1 MKKFLPVILSFFTFF
16 LFFFLLPSSVLGA
29 TCPPIGTNVATNFDR
44 KNLEFI
50 AKNANCSGPIPITII
65 ITPALVQNTNLLIQV
80 QKDLRELNFNPTWRP
95 WGFVDPSSSE
105 LQDWIDAFSLL
116 KIGQLQTWNEWN
128 RYKEAGSLDP
138 VRDAMVVQALL
149 DARDAGIISIP
160 IGNTPLDILNFTDM
174 HFTQYWRAFHQAC
187 PTCIERLDF
196 IVSNV
201 YAPSQY
207 GPNSVQE
214 FIKTWQKELDFLRN
228 ELKVDLTGKFFIISE
243 AGLAPGAYTNFDQRL
258 KDTLLFAQKLEEYIL
273 AHPGEFPNLDQIT
286 FLLMN
291 DETGE
296 QYLIYRKCDDQ
307 GNCTWEVA
315 NYLVININVP
325 GSLFDSLFPFGSL
338 SCTPEDGGDY
348 DSRPVPCDSC
358 NLTDNF
364 CPSCATSFTVH
375 DTVTY
380 ERGDGTK
387 EPPHCVRRKWGG
399 IVTIDPSDT
408 TIPFVGYKGEDDD
421 DKSDYEQKYLADY
434 FEGTNEY
441 YQNYEQYWLDW
452 INHAG
457 VLRKLTPMTYQD
469 ELKKSMVQRAIETKE
484 KNAQE
489 EGVHDYNLNYVGR
502 LCWDAPFWVE
512 ATGTILGH
520 IGNVLNLPDFPDF
533 SNYCIFE
540 DSERHPEQFALVQLY
555 KYTPLNIPFIKERYS
570 EGIKGTLTELAN
582 HFPPDPKE
590 KDYEIKYK
598 EWQEAENGKW
608 SKLWIVAPLVS
619 RDDTVGYIMPYYGY
633 KSDDIP
639 KDIEPQVEDVPHVAR
654 LAEATQEINNMFLTQ
669 WDSSLMFAQ
678 SQTGPII
685 ASPGEI
691 KLLAQNATATLE
703 IRSITCSG
711 GSCRVVIDGSGYGHA
726 WVTING
732 QFMGINAL
740 GPGLTYTIGSPGPG
754 GTACISVSAINY
766 DIGTPDGHLNDTES
780 CCMTLDEN
788 GTGTCK
794 GEPYEPPETCSV
806 SGPLIQVS
814 NCELPAITDPND
826 NDKLCC
832 DEECKINIPLTA
844 VDAWENPEYEKC
856 RQEGLDCKPIPGC
869 VPDPK
874 SKDPN
879 QCEKCKDPC
888 EEIIEKSVERDF
900 GTRLLHPHLTQIWE
914 QTGKLETNGLFN
926 IFRPAIWPEF
936 REMDAASEIQFYY
949 KDSQS
954 PEDITPSEGRFY
966 YNYLGGVQLAKEW
979 VTKSLVPKDE
989 DKNLL
994 QWILGTIVQ

>member
-296 QYLIYRKCDDQ
+296 QYLIYRECDDQ
-307 GNCTWEVA
+307 GNCTWKVA
-315 NYLVININVP
+315 NYPVININVP
-325 GSLFDSLFPFGSL
+325 GSPVGSLFSFGSL

-348 DSRPVPCDSC
+348 DSRPVPCDSFH
-358 NLTDNF
+358 LTDNF
-364 CPSCATSFTVH
+364 CLSCATIFTVH

-380 ERGDGTK
+380 ERGDGTN

-469 ELKKSMVQRAIETKE
+469 ELKKNMVQRAVETIE
-484 KNAQE
+484 KNIHE
-489 EGVHDYNLNYVGR
+489 GGVHDYNLNYVGR

-512 ATGTILGH
+512 TANYILGR
-520 IGNVLNLPDFPDF
+520 IAGVLGIKIPDVT
-533 SNYCIFE
+533 NYCLFNKCKE
-540 DSERHPEQFALVQLY
+540 DPLSIECAKYQAAHYIAKGLPEEFTRENGGAQD
-555 KYTPLNIPFIKERYS
+555 S
-570 EGIKGTLTELAN
+570 LTELAS
-582 HFPPDPKE
+582 HLPPDPE
-590 KDYEIKYK
+590 EEDYETK
-598 EWQEAENGKW
+598 
-608 SKLWIVAPLVS
+608 
-619 RDDTVGYIMPYYGY
+619 
-633 KSDDIP
+633 
-639 KDIEPQVEDVPHVAR
+639 H
-654 LAEATQEINNMFLTQ
+654 
-669 WDSSLMFAQ
+669 
-678 SQTGPII
+678 
-685 ASPGEI
+685 
-691 KLLAQNATATLE
+691 
-703 IRSITCSG
+703 
-711 GSCRVVIDGSGYGHA
+711 HA
-726 WVTING
+726 
-732 QFMGINAL
+732 
-740 GPGLTYTIGSPGPG
+740 
-754 GTACISVSAINY
+754 
-766 DIGTPDGHLNDTES
+766 
-780 CCMTLDEN
+780 
-788 GTGTCK
+788 
-794 GEPYEPPETCSV
+794 
-806 SGPLIQVS
+806 
-814 NCELPAITDPND
+814 
-826 NDKLCC
+826 
-832 DEECKINIPLTA
+832 
-844 VDAWENPEYEKC
+844 
-856 RQEGLDCKPIPGC
+856 
-869 VPDPK
+869 
-874 SKDPN
+874 
-879 QCEKCKDPC
+879 
-888 EEIIEKSVERDF
+888 
-900 GTRLLHPHLTQIWE
+900 
-914 QTGKLETNGLFN
+914 
-926 IFRPAIWPEF
+926 
-936 REMDAASEIQFYY
+936 
-949 KDSQS
+949 
-954 PEDITPSEGRFY
+954 
-966 YNYLGGVQLAKEW
+966 
-979 VTKSLVPKDE
+979 
-989 DKNLL
+989 
-994 QWILGTIVQ
+994 